1 MANPIL
7 LVLAILAILATLGAL
22 ASGTAAGILTA
33 IFVKPF
39 IDASWSSNIG
49 QINPGRI
56 FGVLVPTLILW
67 AILAKKRISNI
78 YGIGIWTVYAV
89 YALLTATFMLINS
102 GPVEAV
108 QSLFRTL
115 NGFIGY
121 LMLQLY
127 FYKAAEFRKL
137 VLVLIA
143 TGLFPIGV
151 GLYQAVTGVV
161 WNPQQNLTLVRY
173 SGFYHDV
180 AGLRYVLL
188 QTIIGLLLYWSY
200 FKPVAGRTLKGLFC
214 IALIAAVGIVMF
226 RTYSKAAI
234 VIAVAWMLIWS
245 WGRRAF
251 LPMLGLVFAVII
263 ANVVFSDRL
272 WDETETLFSREMA
285 ALDDESGD
293 QTSDRA
299 LSGRVGLWED
309 YWQVYLDRPA
319 IEQLVG
325 DGNVRA
331 AHNDYLSTLLAGG
344 LIGLV
349 IYVALLWTMGSR
361 IIRLYWRERS
371 PLNVAALMLFAMWII
386 DTIGLTPRLYPSYQ
400 WLAWGIIGL
409 AIRGVDWGP
418 SRTPKRVTA
427 EDAGPEPETE
437 TEDEPGSLRRPRAQT
452 RSRSR

>member
-1 MANPIL
+1 MVNQVL
-7 LVLAILAILATLGAL
+7 LVLAIFAILATLGAL
-22 ASGTAAGILTA
+22 ASSTAAGILVA

-39 IDASWSSNIG
+39 IDGSWSSNIG

-56 FGVLVPTLILW
+56 FGVLAPTLILW
-67 AILAKKRISNI
+67 AILAKKRINNI
-78 YGIGIWTVYAV
+78 YGIGIWTVYAL
-89 YALLTATFMLINS
+89 YALLTAAFMLINE

-121 LMLQLY
+121 LMMQLY

-151 GLYQAVTGVV
+151 GLFQAVTGVV
-161 WNPQQNLTLVRY
+161 WNPQQNLSLVRY
-173 SGFYHDV
+173 SGFYHDI

-200 FKPVAGRTLKGLFC
+200 FKPVAGRTLKGLLC
-214 IALIAAVGIVMF
+214 IALIAAIGIVMF

-234 VIAVAWMLIWS
+234 VISMVWVLIWS

-251 LPMLGLVFAVII
+251 LPMVGIVFAAII
-263 ANVVFSDRL
+263 ANIIFSDRL
-272 WDETETLFSREMA
+272 WDETEVLFSREMA
-285 ALDDESGD
+285 ALDDETGGE

-331 AHNDYLSTLLAGG
+331 AHNDYLSTLLSGG

-349 IYVALLWTMGSR
+349 IYVVLLWTMGSR

-371 PLNVAALMLFAMWII
+371 PLNVAALMLFAMWMI

-409 AIRGVDWGP
+409 AIRGIDWGP
-418 SRTPKRVTA
+418 SRVPKRATA
-427 EDAGPEPETE
+427 EGPAAEPEA
-437 TEDEPGSLRRPRAQT
+437 EDEPPSLRRPRAQT

>member
-1 MANPIL
+1 MVNQTL
-7 LVLAILAILATLGAL
+7 FVLAILAILATLGAL
-22 ASGTAAGILTA
+22 ASSASAGILTA

-39 IDASWSSNIG
+39 LDASWSSRFG
-49 QINPGRI
+49 EINPGRI
-56 FGVLVPTLILW
+56 FGVLVPALILW
-67 AILAKKRISNI
+67 TILAKKRINNI
-78 YGIGIWTVYAV
+78 YAIRIWTVYV
-89 YALLTATFMLINS
+89 LYALLTATFMLINF
-102 GPVEAV
+102 GPLDAV
-108 QSLFRTL
+108 QSFFRTL
-115 NGFIGY
+115 NGFVGY
-121 LMLQLY
+121 LMIPLY
-127 FYKAAEFRKL
+127 FHKAADFRKL

-143 TGLFPIGV
+143 TGFFPIGV

-161 WNPQQNLTLVRY
+161 WNPQQNLSLVRY

-200 FKPVAGRTLKGLFC
+200 FKPVAGRSLKGLLC
-214 IALIAAVGIVMF
+214 IILIAAVGIVMF

-251 LPMLGLVFAVII
+251 LPMLGLVFAVIA
-263 ANVVFSDRL
+263 ANVVFSNRL

-293 QTSDRA
+293 RTTDRA

-371 PLNVAALMLFAMWII
+371 PLNVAAMMLFAMWMI
-386 DTIGLTPRLYPSYQ
+386 DTLGLTPRQYPSYQ
-400 WLAWGIIGL
+400 WFAWGIIGL
-409 AIRGVDWGP
+409 AIRGIDWGP
-418 SRTPKRVTA
+418 SRAPKRVAA
-427 EDAGPEPETE
+427 EDAGAEPEAA
-437 TEDEPGSLRRPRAQT
+437 TEDEPAMLRRPRPQT
-452 RSRSR
+452 RGRSR